1 MMNAEAQCAQDA
13 KENTHRRSAEE
24 VAPQKPQ
31 AEASLRAALAR
42 YAIAGFAAA
51 LLLSLVEWIDLN
63 IQLTPV
69 FDSFTERLI
78 FTAYFSLNLLIG
90 SIIGLLVGLAARIGS
105 LFKSKLEG
113 VIAQKREPK
122 PIHNLVAGLIVS
134 LIGAA
139 LFYLIPEVFRFSLG
153 NIREAEKI
161 SLARTLLRAERLFV
175 YLSIAGL
182 LVSCW
187 ILWAIAR
194 ASGTMRS
201 ALRYGWLLLLIL
213 FIAAAYYVDSRI
225 EVQQYQYSLHRTMFL
240 IAFALTLT
248 LVASLYSAFY
258 SKLNQFISAHS
269 FIKRI
274 FAPSISFIIIAAVV
288 FTFFHFDKNQNLK
301 TQIFFRSTQ
310 AKQFFNL
317 ARWAL
322 DFDRDGYSALLG
334 GGDLDDTR
342 ADINPARAEIIA
354 DGIDNNCAGG
364 DLTEQDLTDWM
375 QQHQLLNT
383 ASNPDA
389 KRFNVIFIFIDTV
402 RADHLSVYGYQRNT
416 SPNLAKLAERASVF
430 ENAFTPSPSTYQ
442 AVPKFMQSS
451 FWDAHVETWTEVLA
465 RNGYNT
471 ILFPARRAATLYRR
485 IKDPQMINSARTNNL
500 KESVDSVI
508 DTFKKAPDG
517 QPLCAYLYAFEPHM
531 PYRERRDF
539 YFGSSLADLYDG
551 EIAYADHHLGRLFDW
566 LEQSGKINDTMIIIM
581 SDHGES
587 LGERA
592 VYKHNSQL
600 YNEQMRVPM
609 IIHLPGQP
617 ARRISDYVSTIDLGS
632 TILNAVGI
640 ACPKE
645 YTGVSLLPLLRGEM
659 FTRPPVYGEHWQRND
674 SPFFDPQY
682 NVDPEIKKYMVI
694 TQDGYKLIYSANY
707 NTFELFNLKDDPTE
721 QRNLYDR
728 MPEKAAAMKQLLGRF
743 IDVVSVSRPPD
754 ADEQRFFRGSQDDE
768 ESK

>member
-1 MMNAEAQCAQDA
+1 MSRYTVRFA
-13 KENTHRRSAEE
+13 SAEDSNQE
-24 VAPQKPQ
+24 SNPKQQTEKKT
-31 AEASLRAALAR
+31 SLRAALAR

-430 ENAFTPSPSTYQ
+430 ENAFTPSPYTFE
-442 AVPKFMQSS
+442 AMPKFMKSS
-451 FWDAHVETWTEVLA
+451 YWDAHVETWTEVLA
-465 RNGYNT
+465 RNGYDT
-471 ILFPARRAATLYRR
+471 ILFPRRTQTMLRYIKGISHVVRDGTKGLKQTVDAAINTL
-485 IKDPQMINSARTNNL
+485 A
-500 KESVDSVI
+500 
-508 DTFKKAPDG
+508 G
-517 QPLCAYLYAFEPHM
+517 QPADKPFAAFIYSSDPHM
-531 PYRERRDF
+531 PYIRHKEFD
-539 YFGSSLADLYDG
+539 FGSSLADLYDG
-551 EIAYADHHLGRLFDW
+551 EIAFTDYHLGRLFDW
-566 LEQSGKINDTMIIIM
+566 LKQSGRINDTIVVVMA
-581 SDHGES
+581 DHGES

-592 VYKHNSQL
+592 VYKHTSQL
-600 YNEQMRVPM
+600 YNEQARVPM
-609 IIHLPGQP
+609 IINMPGLP

-645 YTGVSLLPLLRGEM
+645 YTGVSLLPLLRGEP
-659 FTRPPVYGEHWQRND
+659 FTRPPVYGEQTLTQD
-674 SPFFDPQY
+674 SEYIPLDQY
-682 NVDPEIKKYMVI
+682 VYPDTKKFMVI
-694 TQDGYKLIYSANY
+694 TQDGYKLIFNREAYS
-707 NTFELFNLKDDPTE
+707 FELFNLKDDPTE

-754 ADEQRFFRGSQDDE
+754 ADEKKYDLGLRKANR
-768 ESK
+768 

>member
-1 MMNAEAQCAQDA
+1 MSRYTVRFA
-13 KENTHRRSAEE
+13 SAEDSNQE
-24 VAPQKPQ
+24 SNPKQQTEKKT
-31 AEASLRAALAR
+31 SLRAALAR

-153 NIREAEKI
+153 NIREAEKVPH
-161 SLARTLLRAERLFV
+161 LTYRLLNHEKLFV

-187 ILWAIAR
+187 ALLTIAR
-194 ASGTMRS
+194 SASSMRPL
-201 ALRYGWLLLLIL
+201 LRYLWLISISII
-213 FIAAAYYVDSRI
+213 IAAAYYVDSRI
-225 EVQQYQYSLHRTMFL
+225 EVQLYEPSLHRTMFL

-430 ENAFTPSPSTYQ
+430 ENAFTPSPYTFE
-442 AVPKFMQSS
+442 AMPKFMKSS
-451 FWDAHVETWTEVLA
+451 YWDAHVETWTEVLA
-465 RNGYNT
+465 RNGYDT
-471 ILFPARRAATLYRR
+471 ILFPRRTQTMLRYIKGISHVVRDGTKGLKQTVDAAINTL
-485 IKDPQMINSARTNNL
+485 A
-500 KESVDSVI
+500 
-508 DTFKKAPDG
+508 G
-517 QPLCAYLYAFEPHM
+517 QPADKPFAAFIYSSDPHM
-531 PYRERRDF
+531 PYIRHKEFD
-539 YFGSSLADLYDG
+539 FGSSLADLYDG
-551 EIAYADHHLGRLFDW
+551 EIAFTDYHLGRLFDW
-566 LEQSGKINDTMIIIM
+566 LKQSGRINDTIVVVMA
-581 SDHGES
+581 DHGES

-592 VYKHNSQL
+592 VYKHTSQL
-600 YNEQMRVPM
+600 YNEQARVPM
-609 IIHLPGQP
+609 IINMPGLP

-645 YTGVSLLPLLRGEM
+645 YTGVSLLPLLRGEP
-659 FTRPPVYGEHWQRND
+659 FTRPPVYGEQTLTQD
-674 SPFFDPQY
+674 SEYIPLDQY
-682 NVDPEIKKYMVI
+682 VYPDTKKFMVI
-694 TQDGYKLIYSANY
+694 TQDGYKLIFNREAYS
-707 NTFELFNLKDDPTE
+707 FELFNLKDDPTE

-754 ADEQRFFRGSQDDE
+754 ADEKKYDLGLRKANR
-768 ESK
+768 